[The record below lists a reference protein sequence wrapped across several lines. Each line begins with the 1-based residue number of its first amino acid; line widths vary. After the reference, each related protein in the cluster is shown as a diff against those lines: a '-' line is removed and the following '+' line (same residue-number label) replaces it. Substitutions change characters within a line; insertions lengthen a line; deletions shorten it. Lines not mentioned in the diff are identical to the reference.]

1 MAEIKISNQTKDRA
15 AACKAYIERKYKRI
29 ITNEREKMQNWQ

>member
-15 AACKAYIERKYKRI
+15 AACRAYIERKYKSI
-29 ITNEREKMQNWQ
+29 IT